1 MDIKKELEKIEEV
14 SNGQIILDD
23 FGENKFDIFAS
34 IIISVNDKNGNNR
47 TVTKSIRIDKNTKK
61 IVVYP
66 NKTDD
71 SNNSK
76 VLETVYEKSLLETL
90 QKEIIP
96 IIENTLK

>member
-23 FGENKFDIFAS
+23 FGENKFDSFAS
-34 IIISVNDKNGNNR
+34 IIRSVNDKNGNNR